1 MSPDVS
7 SVLVEVERVGPGLH
21 LAGTFSTAGLRAIV
35 SHAKRSPIHHS
46 METGS
51 GASTL
56 LLSHLS
62 SDHTVFAVDAGT
74 GSIRSIENSPLL
86 RPETVT
92 FIEGPTQLTLP
103 KHQFEHRLQLALIDG
118 PHGYPF
124 PDLEYFYIYPH
135 LDPGALL
142 IVDDIHIPSITNL
155 FDFISADEMFDLQDV
170 VDNTAFFRRTA
181 APTFPPT
188 GDGWETQQYNLRAFA
203 SLPAEP
209 FTGVTPELTAHPV
222 PFYLD
227 QLGPVTDPLNARR
240 VRVPQGRPLMV
251 SGWAIDPLHE
261 SPAAAV
267 DLILDGAVYRAS
279 VRVPRGDV
287 ANVHGLRTYLKSGFS
302 SELPGAAISRGTHRL
317 ELRIVLAG
325 GRQSF
330 SGAKLKF
337 EAE

>member
-35 SHAKRSPIHHS
+35 RHAKLFPIHHS

-62 SDHTVFAVDAGT
+62 GDHTVFAVDAGT
-74 GSIRSIENSPLL
+74 GSIRSIEHSPLL
-86 RPETVT
+86 HPGTVT

-103 KHQFEHRLQLALIDG
+103 RHQFEHRLQLALIDG

-135 LDPGALL
+135 LDQGALL

-155 FDFISADEMFDLQDV
+155 FDFIHADEMFELQEV
-170 VDNTAFFRRTA
+170 VDNTGFFRRTA

-188 GDGWETQQYNLRAFA
+188 GDGWETQEYNRRAFGA
-203 SLPAEP
+203 VPAEP
-209 FTGVTPELTAHPV
+209 FAGAPPERTAAPV
-222 PFYLD
+222 PWYLD
-227 QLGPVTDPLNARR
+227 QLGPVTDPLSARR
-240 VRVPQGRPLMV
+240 IRVPRGQPLLV
-251 SGWAIDPLHE
+251 SGWAIDPAQKE
-261 SPAAAV
+261 PAAAV
-267 DLILDGAVYRAS
+267 ELVLDRVVYRTS
-279 VRVPRGDV
+279 VRIPRGDV
-287 ANVHGLRTYLKSGFS
+287 ANAHGFRSYLKSGFS
-302 SELPGAAISRGTHRL
+302 AELPAAAISPGRHTL
-317 ELRIVLAG
+317 EVRIVLAG
-325 GRQSF
+325 GRQSY
-330 SGAKLKF
+330 AAAELRF